1 MFTMVA
7 ESTRKGFSALAA
19 VVIVSA
25 SGLVLDQAH
34 VAAAPAGTVEVG
46 ELTLVNEAEIA
57 SVTLPEVTVVAKR
70 DSRPATQFA
79 AATALPEIVVV
90 AKRVTEI
97 VARQRAGRRSGL
109 NAGTEGALLK

>member
-19 VVIVSA
+19 LAIVA
-25 SGLVLDQAH
+25 TGALVLDQAH

-70 DSRPATQFA
+70 ESLPASRFA

-90 AKRVTEI
+90 AKRI
-97 VARQRAGRRSGL
+97 NGMVAQKRSGRGSGL
-109 NAGTEGALLK
+109 SAGAEGALLK